1 MNGNLVP
8 KAEATVSVY
17 DHGFLYGDGIFEG
30 IRVYNGRIFRLRD
43 HLYRLYESAHSIMLT
58 IDYTLDEMEKAVI
71 ETVKANGL
79 RDAYIRLVI
88 SRGPGDLG
96 LNPKNCEK
104 SQVVIIVDHISLYP
118 AEVYTE
124 GITVITVPTRR
135 NLTDALDPKIKSLNY
150 LNNILARIEAERAGV
165 MEALMLNNQGYV
177 SEGTADNVFI
187 MRRGV
192 LKTPPAHMGILEGIT
207 RELVMDLAR
216 ESGIAVKEVPLT
228 RHDFYVAD
236 ECFLTGTAAE
246 LMPVIGVDGRQVGNG
261 KPGPVTGNLIDA
273 YRELTRTEGEPV
285 L

>member
-104 SQVVIIVDHISLYP
+104 SQVVIIVDHIALYP

-192 LKTPPAHMGILEGIT
+192 LKTPPAYMGILEGIT